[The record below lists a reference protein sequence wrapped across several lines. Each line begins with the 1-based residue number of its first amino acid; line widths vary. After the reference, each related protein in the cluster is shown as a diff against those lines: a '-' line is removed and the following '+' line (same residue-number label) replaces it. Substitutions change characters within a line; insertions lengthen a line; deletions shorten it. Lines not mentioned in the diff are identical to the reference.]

1 MTETVRKSNEGW
13 LTHVPRLYL
22 QSVTLWPRRSCDV
35 FVKNAAV
42 ELKRSVM
49 AWWISAHLLVGCS
62 CCETF
67 YVFWWAKS
75 LSFRPLAVPLLRTHL
90 PDQEEDIKSI
100 GTRSPLHSALP
111 LKYRWRW
118 SFFLFFSFF
127 KHRHFLSSRP
137 FLCFRFSH
145 YRAAV
150 MFLCSS
156 TTLPPQKLI
165 VWNYAVGCKSLL
177 VHCNWLLLHWQWQ
190 LFLLSFTR
198 HAVC

>member
-1 MTETVRKSNEGW
+1 M
-13 LTHVPRLYL
+13 
-22 QSVTLWPRRSCDV
+22 
-35 FVKNAAV
+35 AAV
-42 ELKRSVM
+42 ELNQLVM
-49 AWWISAHLLVGCS
+49 AWWISAHLLSECFRV
-62 CCETF
+62 CCDEQKEIWAFFQRVSSSTSEETPTWPGRRHQIYRHAF
-67 YVFWWAKS
+67 PFT
-75 LSFRPLAVPLLRTHL
+75 P
-90 PDQEEDIKSI
+90 
-100 GTRSPLHSALP
+100 RSPIEISVAVIL
-111 LKYRWRW
+111 
-118 SFFLFFSFF
+118 FFFSFLNIS
-127 KHRHFLSSRP
+127 HFLSSRP